1 MLVNFSMKFAKFLQ
15 TICGGCLCNSLVR
28 STDYIVYLFGS
39 IRQDLFWK
47 IAVLEILNNYRKLLK
62 IWLKRLKIS
71 MSEFI
76 FSKNKQLQN
85 KQLQR

>member
-1 MLVNFSMKFAKFLQ
+1 MKFAKFLQ
-15 TICGGCLCNSLVR
+15 TICGGCFCNSLVR
-28 STDYIVYLFGS
+28 SADYIVYLFGS

-62 IWLKRLKIS
+62 IWLKPLKIS